1 MLAIRLKRL
10 GSKHRPF
17 YRIVV
22 SENERTPRGPFIE
35 EIGYYHPV
43 APNKDVKIDKERAE
57 YWLSKGAHP
66 SDTVRGL
73 FKKNGISQ

>member
-17 YRIVV
+17 YRIIV
-22 SENERTPRGPFIE
+22 SENDKTPRGPFVE

-57 YWLSKGAHP
+57 YWLSKGARP
-66 SDTVRGL
+66 SETVKNL
-73 FKKNGISQ
+73 FRKNGIA